1 MTTVSAYE
9 QGERSSISTYFQID
23 DSWKQRSGKGVSVA
37 IIDSGIDATHPDLT
51 GKVKEWVEAKR
62 ENTRIVFEPSDAGD
76 SAGHGTACAGII
88 SKIAPDAELYS
99 RPLAKVI

>member
-37 IIDSGIDATHPDLT
+37 IIDSGLAAAHADL
-51 GKVKEWVEAKR
+51 K
-62 ENTRIVFEPSDAGD
+62 
-76 SAGHGTACAGII
+76 
-88 SKIAPDAELYS
+88 
-99 RPLAKVI
+99 